1 MRPLLRSSLVLAMS
15 GALLLATT
23 PTVAAATS
31 RFTVTLTI
39 RGHLAPD
46 IGFDFTPFPSVGGIP
61 FCVAAANPFDMPDP
75 NTPTCESG
83 RTYFSGL
90 TVGRGQSVDYEI
102 TLYHPTWARA
112 LWSGTMT
119 WDGRNH
125 RLDYVVDFD
134 LPATDGPVFE
144 RSAVSKSSPPPTTL
158 PLLVLAWLAG
168 LGVWSAAAHRRRPS
182 VRP

>member
-1 MRPLLRSSLVLAMS
+1 MPPLLRSSLVLAMS
-15 GALLLATT
+15 VALLFATT
-23 PTVAAATS
+23 PTVAASTS

-46 IGFDFTPFPSVGGIP
+46 IGFDLTPFPSVGGIP

-75 NTPTCESG
+75 NTPKCESG
-83 RTYFSGL
+83 RTYTSGL

-112 LWSGTMT
+112 LWSGTLT

-125 RLDYVVDFD
+125 RRDYVIDFD
-134 LPATDGPVFE
+134 LPATDAAAPA
-144 RSAVSKSSPPPTTL
+144 RASSGFPAAAL
-158 PLLVLAWLAG
+158 PIVVLTWLAA
-168 LGVWSAAAHRRRPS
+168 LGAWSAAPHRRRLS

>member
-1 MRPLLRSSLVLAMS
+1 MRPVRRASLIVAMS
-15 GALLLATT
+15 VALLVATT
-23 PTVAAATS
+23 PTVAASTS

-61 FCVAAANPFDMPDP
+61 FCVAAANPFDRPDP
-75 NTPTCESG
+75 SIPICRSG
-83 RTYFSGL
+83 RTYSSGL
-90 TVGRGQSVDYEI
+90 TVGRGESVDYEI

-134 LPATDGPVFE
+134 LPATDATDIAP
-144 RSAVSKSSPPPTTL
+144 SASTATAPPLALFAFLGLTW
-158 PLLVLAWLAG
+158 LLGGAA
-168 LGVWSAAAHRRRPS
+168 WSATAHRRR
-182 VRP
+182 VTARP

>member
-1 MRPLLRSSLVLAMS
+1 MRALRGTSLLVAMPI
-15 GALLLATT
+15 ALLVATT
-23 PTVAAATS
+23 PAAAASTS

-61 FCVAAANPFDMPDP
+61 FCVAAANPFDTPEP
-75 NTPTCESG
+75 STPTCRSG
-83 RTYFSGL
+83 RTYTSGL
-90 TVGRGQSVDYEI
+90 TVGWGEKVDYEI

-119 WDGRNH
+119 GDGRNH

-134 LPATDGPVFE
+134 LPHTDVAPASI
-144 RSAVSKSSPPPTTL
+144 SARPSL
-158 PLLVLAWLAG
+158 PLATVPILVLAWLTG
-168 LGVWSAAAHRRRPS
+168 LGAWCAIRDRRGASGRH
-182 VRP
+182 